1 MPMSLLP
8 ICLQAAFWLAL
19 GAVAVLS
26 LLPGPYLPPLAFD
39 VWDKAQHAGA
49 FAGLAALGLPA
60 YPRQPGR
67 VLLGLLA
74 YGVAIEAAQSATGWR
89 YGDWQDWLADAL
101 GVLVGWG
108 AWKLWRC
115 RSTQSTQP

>member
-1 MPMSLLP
+1 MMNVVWMAVRLG
-8 ICLQAAFWLAL
+8 FWLAL
-19 GAVAVLS
+19 LAVAVGS

-49 FAGLAALGLPA
+49 FAGLAALGLLAHPHHA
-60 YPRQPGR
+60 GR

-89 YGDWQDWLADAL
+89 HGDWQDWLADAL
-101 GVLVGWG
+101 GVLAGWG
-108 AWKLWRC
+108 LWRGWQ
-115 RSTQSTQP
+115 RWRASA